1 MTASIARR
9 GAEIASL
16 AAVSQLSG
24 RTVPRL
30 RYDPLAR
37 VCLLCSDL
45 IISGSQPS
53 AAEHVQHRWRVHR
66 QTRCRSFLL
75 SLDCFQQRR
84 CNYVR

>member
-24 RTVPRL
+24 RTRL
-30 RYDPLAR
+30 RNDPLAR

-45 IISGSQPS
+45 IISGGKPS
-53 AAEHVQHRWRVHR
+53 AAEHDQYRWRIHR
-66 QTRCRSFLL
+66 QTRCR
-75 SLDCFQQRR
+75 
-84 CNYVR
+84 

>member
-24 RTVPRL
+24 RTPRL

-45 IISGSQPS
+45 IISGGKPS
-53 AAEHVQHRWRVHR
+53 ATEHDQYRWRIHR
-66 QTRCRSFLL
+66 QTRCR
-75 SLDCFQQRR
+75 
-84 CNYVR
+84 